1 MVKKLVI
8 LKDIVKTYQTG
19 SVLHQVLK
27 GINLEVEEGNFLAI
41 MGVSGS
47 GKTTLL
53 NIIGLLDRPTSG
65 TYIFDGEEVNKL
77 NSKEI
82 AFIRNKKIGFIF
94 QAFHLIPWATTL
106 ENVLLPLL
114 YRKEGITKED
124 EKRALQLLE
133 RLGLKDKV
141 QAKPFE
147 LSGGQ
152 QQRVAIARAL
162 INKPKLLLAD
172 EPTGNLDTQ
181 SSLEVIKIFKEL
193 NQEGLTII
201 MVTHDPEIAKNA
213 KEIKIIIDGVFV
225 EKWTF
230 LT

>member
-1 MVKKLVI
+1 MVKKLV
-8 LKDIVKTYQTG
+8 LLQNIVKTYQTG
-19 SVLHQVLK
+19 NIEHQVLK
-27 GINLEVEEGNFLAI
+27 GINLEVKEGDFLAI

-53 NIIGLLDRPTSG
+53 NIIGLLDKPTSG
-65 TYIFDGEEVNKL
+65 TYIFDGQDVSKL

-114 YRKEGITKED
+114 YRKEGFTKED
-124 EKRALQLLE
+124 EKEAVKLLE
-133 RLGLKDKV
+133 RLGLIDKIH
-141 QAKPFE
+141 AKPSE

-181 SSLEVIKIFKEL
+181 SSSEVMKIFKEL

-201 MVTHDPEIAKNA
+201 LVTHDPEIAKNA
-213 KEIKIIIDGVFV
+213 KEIKIIVDGVFV
-225 EKWTF
+225 EK
-230 LT
+230 